1 VYGQSRKWCSD
12 RIPENKISVLCAY
25 KGNDTFYAW
34 KNGQNLISIFQR
46 IYIRVAE
53 YIRERFTWGNEPA
66 QVSDLHAILIN
77 ATQQSLTIQK
87 DSKDS
92 FMIYFIRVVYAEDKT
107 LTSE

>member
-1 VYGQSRKWCSD
+1 MEKWTESYFHFPAHLYPRCRVYSRE
-12 RIPENKISVLCAY
+12 IHL
-25 KGNDTFYAW
+25 
-34 KNGQNLISIFQR
+34 
-46 IYIRVAE
+46 
-53 YIRERFTWGNEPA
+53 RERTRASLRF
-66 QVSDLHAILIN
+66 AILIN